1 MAINIGNTGTPSA
14 APLPAAPQSQGSAPQ
29 PAAKVQV
36 ALPELVQQQQPEP
49 AQVQKAVETLK
60 QLIETKAP
68 NSLAFSIDDATGK
81 TISPHH
87 RCTDRRDDPPDSFRG
102 NAGNRPLAGQDARHA
117 VTTGSL
123 RHDTGSNGSP
133 PDASRCGLFALWDRS
148 KSA

>member
-68 NSLAFSIDDATGK
+68 NSLAFSIDDSTGK
-81 TISPHH
+81 TIV
-87 RCTDRRDDPPDSFRG
+87 RITDAQTGEMIRQIPSEEM
-102 NAGNRPLAGQDARHA
+102 LEIAR
-117 VTTGSL
+117 SL
-123 RHDTGSNGSP
+123 DKMQGMLLRQE
-133 PDASRCGLFALWDRS
+133 A
-148 KSA
+148 